1 MSKEIIMWVD
11 KEEFEIAVEMQAE
24 ARTITL
30 PLHTFPIH
38 HSDIPIKIEATSM
51 EELGKQFL
59 AAYPDWD
66 KFL

>member
-1 MSKEIIMWVD
+1 MTDTIVMWVD
-11 KEEFEIAVEMQAE
+11 EAEFQIACDMQNE

-38 HSDIPIKIEATSM
+38 HSDIPIKIQVSSR
-51 EELGKQFL
+51 EELDAEFL
-59 AAYPDWD
+59 KKYPDWD